1 MNLFKKALVASA
13 VVASFGANA
22 TATVAS
28 TPLELS
34 AEGATAGVVP
44 AAQFLSLDIV
54 VGTDHP
60 SASTITLTFDANV
73 DLGTIVGLTSGVTTA
88 IVNNPGAGTGEVDD
102 GTGTG
107 VAVADGLRFSY
118 GTGSFTFDNV
128 TYTDNDQT
136 LGQFDT
142 ISFVVNLGNP
152 LTADSAFRIETMNS
166 GTATV
171 LYSGIANVDYS
182 AVTAAGDAIETG
194 TSALS
199 VTVPQFSFG
208 SGLDFDAVI
217 NRDNNLLF
225 VDATDIDIAN
235 FSVTNDETLAG
246 AILAS
251 EFDLDLTG
259 TFTGRTGT
267 EFAFDIDGT
276 AASTTATVTPVS
288 EDGVQQEFVASE
300 IADDGTVS
308 VVTSTFDGGGSTNIV
323 ATGNITA
330 DFVLTGTTSTITTP
344 GFLPYTIAA
353 DLDAGEWVVDATTIN
368 VPYFPA
374 GFTGTSSSVHF
385 ANESVNSS
393 DVIVSAI
400 DDDGIVHGPLDLGFD
415 LAGNTVTKVTQTA
428 IMSLF
433 GLTESTKLSVTFN
446 IEAEDG
452 DVNAYA
458 FTVSDGGRAQLVT
471 SQQNN
476 NQ

>member
-34 AEGATAGVVP
+34 AEGAAAGVVP
-44 AAQFLSLDIV
+44 AAQLLSLDIV

-73 DLGTIVGLTSGVTTA
+73 DLGTLTGLSSGVTTPVA
-88 IVNNPGAGTGEVDD
+88 NDPALGE
-102 GTGTG
+102 G
-107 VAVADGLRFSY
+107 VVGDITFSY

-152 LTADSAFRIETMNS
+152 LTADSAFRIETT
-166 GTATV
+166 GTPSV

-182 AVTAAGDAIETG
+182 AVTAGGDEIETG
-194 TSALS
+194 TSALT
-199 VTVPQFSFG
+199 VTVPQFTFG

-217 NRDNNLLF
+217 NRDETLSFLPDLGSGNNI
-225 VDATDIDIAN
+225 AGTDVAN

-246 AILAS
+246 AIVAS
-251 EFDLDLTG
+251 EFDLELTG
-259 TFTGRTGT
+259 TFTGRTGG
-267 EFAFDIDGT
+267 EFVFDIDTG
-276 AASTTATVTPVS
+276 AASTPATVTPVS
-288 EDGVQQEFVASE
+288 EDGVQQEFAAAE
-300 IADDGTVS
+300 ISDDGTVS
-308 VVTSTFDGGGSTNIV
+308 IVTSTFDNAGTVNIA

-330 DFVLTGTTSTITTP
+330 DFVLTGTTSTVTTP

>member
-34 AEGATAGVVP
+34 AEGALAGVVP

-73 DLGTIVGLTSGVTTA
+73 DLGTITGLTSGVTTPVMNDPA
-88 IVNNPGAGTGEVDD
+88 AGE
-102 GTGTG
+102 GTVG
-107 VAVADGLRFSY
+107 DLQFSY

-152 LTADSAFRIETMNS
+152 LTADSAFRIETT

-182 AVTAAGDAIETG
+182 AVTAGGDSIETG

-199 VTVPQFSFG
+199 VTVPQFTFG
-208 SGLDFDAVI
+208 SGVDFDGVI
-217 NRDNNLLF
+217 NRDDNLFF
-225 VDATDIDIAN
+225 VDTTDIDAAN

-246 AILAS
+246 AIVAS
-251 EFDLDLTG
+251 EFDLELTG
-259 TFTGRTGT
+259 TFTGRTGG
-267 EFAFDIDGT
+267 EFVFDIDTG
-276 AASTTATVTPVS
+276 AASTPATVTPVS
-288 EDGVQQEFVASE
+288 EDGVQQEFAAAE
-300 IADDGTVS
+300 ISDDGTVS
-308 VVTSTFDGGGSTNIV
+308 IVTSTFDNAGTVNIA

-330 DFVLTGTTSTITTP
+330 DFLLTGTTSTVTTA

>member
-1 MNLFKKALVASA
+1 
-13 VVASFGANA
+13 
-22 TATVAS
+22 
-28 TPLELS
+28 
-34 AEGATAGVVP
+34 
-44 AAQFLSLDIV
+44 
-54 VGTDHP
+54 
-60 SASTITLTFDANV
+60 
-73 DLGTIVGLTSGVTTA
+73 
-88 IVNNPGAGTGEVDD
+88 
-102 GTGTG
+102 
-107 VAVADGLRFSY
+107 
-118 GTGSFTFDNV
+118 
-128 TYTDNDQT
+128 
-136 LGQFDT
+136 
-142 ISFVVNLGNP
+142 
-152 LTADSAFRIETMNS
+152 MNS

-288 EDGVQQEFVASE
+288 EDGVQQEFAAAE
-300 IADDGTVS
+300 ISDDGTVS
-308 VVTSTFDGGGSTNIV
+308 IVTSTFDNAGTVNIA

-330 DFVLTGTTSTITTP
+330 DFLLTGTTSTVTTA